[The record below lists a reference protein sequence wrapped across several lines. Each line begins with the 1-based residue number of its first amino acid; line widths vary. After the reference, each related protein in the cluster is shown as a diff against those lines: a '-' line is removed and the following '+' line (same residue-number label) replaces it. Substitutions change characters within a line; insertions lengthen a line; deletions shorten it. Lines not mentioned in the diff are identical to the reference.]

1 MSIEVHVRIRPSVGN
16 IVWSSAETV
25 LYSTANPNTRYVYNK
40 VHPSNSTNE
49 LIFREMEA
57 IVHAGFDGK
66 NVTVMAYGQTGSGKT
81 HSMIGV
87 DDDPGIV
94 PRAAKLL
101 LELKRNSPGTTL
113 RAFYT
118 EIYNETVRDLLDTNQ
133 TELALHDAP
142 DGGVYFEK
150 KMIDVQSYEDFLKLQ
165 NLAERN
171 RKYGVT
177 NLNEHSSRSHVIL
190 TFEIHRAN
198 RPGKTVINLV
208 DLAGSESASR
218 ANTEGLSLREGGYI
232 NRSLLTLGNVVD
244 AIVERRAYVPY
255 RDAKLTR
262 ILRTC
267 LGGAG
272 ITFILCCVNPSR
284 DNFDQTVATLRFTQ
298 RAMKI
303 KNDPVVLLNMPPL
316 FTHQYSDGARQ
327 LIEGLKESA
336 EAEYQRG
343 LQDSY
348 IYCNATVG
356 SVVSNFQAQVS
367 DCLHSLAN
375 GQRLLVAH
383 DHAMAIDHIGRLYNQ
398 LHDVTRQRAKNQELA
413 ENERKR
419 HGDIATELENRKA
432 KISKF
437 EKELNA
443 KLAAVDTD
451 MANWEYQLYDAR
463 QKQRSD
469 VDVLFKSEL
478 ARRARIQYEWAVCF
492 ERVASRFVPLLRS
505 GLTTLKAKLVQSA
518 VAEGVAGTADLPVAL
533 LSQDGDDSRHALQL
547 KELRAALIKAR
558 DEVADLETAHEMVRD
573 DVAEAKRQLQQSQN
587 PRSSDSVSP
596 QPRPNLADM
605 TEEEAL
611 TYYRGVPDD
620 EVEERIRRLEQQE
633 KALMAEARRGLR
645 RESLRR
651 VRESLRV
658 SRGSHGS
665 SSRSP
670 QGGGV
675 TITRRPDL
683 DTGSAVTSSNTQAGT
698 QESPLQQ
705 QQQQQ
710 TSRARGEAEG
720 QPPMGSQAQVEAR
733 ERRSS
738 ASYSEGV
745 RNALSILDNLKAQLQ
760 RKTSGGGGH
769 VSPTVASASR
779 SQQARL
785 QRRESATSSAQRHR
799 SVSTSSD
806 VRRRGREKMVASADE
821 TAVYRDFDGKVE
833 VEAEETANA
842 ADRAAS
848 SDRRRARHRDPSN
861 RRRASPPPNTGH
873 TTTKTAGSRRPR
885 TSETV
890 EAVDTENMTLAEL
903 YKASVGKENWGRSK
917 PTGDGGARVT
927 NKYSVV
933 EEDNVAFDVD
943 KDDDNKEEGGDDDV
957 DARHLTSSPPV
968 GIAARRKMERQHSR
982 PAVERALYSLNSN
995 SHSPSVSVER
1005 RSRSRRG

>member
-87 DDDPGIV
+87 ETDAGIV

-101 LELKRNSPGTTL
+101 LELKRNSPGTVIK
-113 RAFYT
+113 AFYT

-150 KMIDVQSYEDFLKLQ
+150 RMIDVQSYEDFLKLQ
-165 NLAERN
+165 NAAERN

-177 NLNEHSSRSHVIL
+177 NLNEHSSRSHIIL

-244 AIVERRAYVPY
+244 AIVEKRPYVPY

-267 LGGAG
+267 LGGVG
-272 ITFILCCVNPSR
+272 ITFILCCVNPAR
-284 DNFDQTVATLRFTQ
+284 ENFDQTVATLRFTQ

-303 KNDPVVLLNMPPL
+303 KNDPVVLLHMPPL

-343 LQDSY
+343 LQDCY
-348 IYCNATVG
+348 FYCGTTVA
-356 SVVSNFQAQVS
+356 SVVTNYQTQVS

-398 LHDVTRQRAKNQELA
+398 LNDLTRQRMKNQELA

-419 HGDIATELENRKA
+419 QGDITTELEHRKT
-432 KISKF
+432 KIARF
-437 EKELNA
+437 EEELNA
-443 KLAAVDTD
+443 KLASVDTD

-463 QKQRSD
+463 QRQRSD
-469 VDVLFKSEL
+469 VVLLMQSEL
-478 ARRARIQYEWAVCF
+478 ARRARIQYEWVVCF
-492 ERVASRFVPLLRS
+492 ERIASRFVPLLRT
-505 GLTTLKAKLVQSA
+505 GLHSLKESLVRA
-518 VAEGVAGTADLPVAL
+518 AAADTDVGPAALPLAL
-533 LSQDGDDSRHALQL
+533 LSQESDDSRRGLHL
-547 KELRAALIKAR
+547 KELRLAVTQSR

-573 DVAEAKRQLQQSQN
+573 DIAEAKRQQQQQLHDKRASA
-587 PRSSDSVSP
+587 SVSP
-596 QPRPNLADM
+596 QPRPNVAEM
-605 TEEEAL
+605 TEGEL
-611 TYYRGVPDD
+611 VTYLRDVPDD
-620 EVEERIRRLEQQE
+620 EVDERIHRLEREE
-633 KALMAEARRGLR
+633 KALMAQARRGVR

-651 VRESLRV
+651 VREGLRA
-658 SRGSHGS
+658 SCEGGNSTS
-665 SSRSP
+665 ASRSP

-675 TITRRPDL
+675 TITRRPE
-683 DTGSAVTSSNTQAGT
+683 GESAASAASSAATTFSSSQAHR
-698 QESPLQQ
+698 P
-705 QQQQQ
+705 
-710 TSRARGEAEG
+710 RGEAEDRG
-720 QPPMGSQAQVEAR
+720 AEAQASADAR
-733 ERRSS
+733 GRRSS
-738 ASYSEGV
+738 VSYADGV
-745 RNALSILDNLKAQLQ
+745 KNALSILDSLKAQLQ
-760 RKTSGGGGH
+760 RRTGGGGSNAGGNGGH
-769 VSPTVASASR
+769 ASPTVSSVSR
-779 SQQARL
+779 SQHTRS
-785 QRRESATSSAQRHR
+785 QRPR
-799 SVSTSSD
+799 SVSSSSD
-806 VRRRGREKMVASADE
+806 VRRRRTGKTTTSSTATGAVDE
-821 TAVYRDFDGKVE
+821 TAVYRDPAGRTHGSPSH
-833 VEAEETANA
+833 TAGTTNHHR
-842 ADRAAS
+842 RAAAAAAPTS
-848 SDRRRARHRDPSN
+848 TGGD
-861 RRRASPPPNTGH
+861 SPD
-873 TTTKTAGSRRPR
+873 S
-885 TSETV
+885 
-890 EAVDTENMTLAEL
+890 ENMTLAEL
-903 YKASVGKENWGRSK
+903 YQASTGKENWTRAK
-917 PTGDGGARVT
+917 PSGTAKASL
-927 NKYSVV
+927 KYTVV
-933 EEDNVAFDVD
+933 EEDNDAFNVD
-943 KDDDNKEEGGDDDV
+943 DGDEGQAEEGEG
-957 DARHLTSSPPV
+957 RSGRRPTRSPPV

-1005 RSRSRRG
+1005 RSRSRRT

>member
-40 VHPSNSTNE
+40 VHPSNSTNA

-101 LELKRNSPGTTL
+101 LELKRNSPGTTIK
-113 RAFYT
+113 AFYT

-142 DGGVYFEK
+142 DGGVAFEK

-165 NLAERN
+165 NAAERN

-177 NLNEHSSRSHVIL
+177 NLNEHSSRSHIIL
-190 TFEIHRAN
+190 TFEIHRVN
-198 RPGKTVINLV
+198 RLGKTVINLV

-244 AIVERRAYVPY
+244 AIVEKRPYVPY

-267 LGGAG
+267 LGGVG

-284 DNFDQTVATLRFTQ
+284 ENFDQTVATLRFTQ

-303 KNDPVVLLNMPPL
+303 KNDPVVLLNIPPF

-348 IYCNATVG
+348 FYCNTTVG
-356 SVVSNFQAQVS
+356 SVVGNYHTQVS

-398 LHDVTRQRAKNQELA
+398 LNDLTRQRTKNKELA

-419 HGDIATELENRKA
+419 QGDITTERESRKV
-432 KISKF
+432 KIAKF
-437 EKELNA
+437 EEELNA
-443 KLAAVDTD
+443 KLAAVDAD

-469 VDVLFKSEL
+469 VDVLLQSEL

-492 ERVASRFVPLLRS
+492 ERVASRFVPVLRN
-505 GLTTLKAKLVQSA
+505 GLTALKEKLIQSTA
-518 VAEGVAGTADLPVAL
+518 ADGEAGSAALPVVL
-533 LSQDGDDSRHALQL
+533 LSQEDDSSRLALQL
-547 KELRAALIKAR
+547 KELRVALVKAR

-573 DVAEAKRQLQQSQN
+573 DIEEAKRQQQQQCQDM
-587 PRSSDSVSP
+587 RSSASVSP

-605 TEEEAL
+605 TEEEL
-611 TYYRGVPDD
+611 ITYYRGVPDSD
-620 EVEERIRRLEQQE
+620 VEERIHRLEREE
-633 KALMAEARRGLR
+633 KALMAQARRGVR

-665 SSRSP
+665 SRSP
-670 QGGGV
+670 QGAGGGGV

-683 DTGSAVTSSNTQAGT
+683 DATAGGTSSNTTTTA
-698 QESPLQQ
+698 SQQ
-705 QQQQQ
+705 QQKQQRGRGDAE
-710 TSRARGEAEG
+710 SRAME
-720 QPPMGSQAQVEAR
+720 SHAQVEAR
-733 ERRSS
+733 GRRSS
-738 ASYSEGV
+738 TSYADGV
-745 RNALSILDNLKAQLQ
+745 KNALSILDSLKAQLQ
-760 RKTSGGGGH
+760 RKVGGIAAGGGGGGH
-769 VSPTVASASR
+769 ASPTVASASR
-779 SQQARL
+779 SQQSRL
-785 QRRESATSSAQRHR
+785 QRQESATSTQRHR
-799 SVSTSSD
+799 STSGNSD
-806 VRRRGREKMVASADE
+806 GRRRRGGKTGTNVEE
-821 TAVYRDFDGKVE
+821 TAVYHDPEGR
-833 VEAEETANA
+833 EAEAEGP
-842 ADRAAS
+842 ADAVGS
-848 SDRRRARHRDPSN
+848 SDRPHGRQRDASARHRS
-861 RRRASPPPNTGH
+861 SPPRTTGNAGAAHKRPAAAPN
-873 TTTKTAGSRRPR
+873 ASD
-885 TSETV
+885 S
-890 EAVDTENMTLAEL
+890 VDSENMTLAEL
-903 YKASVGKENWGRSK
+903 YQASVGKENWSRSK
-917 PTGDGGARVT
+917 PTGAARPT
-927 NKYSVV
+927 NKYTVI
-933 EEDNVAFDVD
+933 EADNAAFDVD
-943 KDDDNKEEGGDDDV
+943 GEEIYEAYAGGDVDD
-957 DARHLTSSPPV
+957 RHLTSSTPV

-995 SHSPSVSVER
+995 SHSPSASVER
-1005 RSRSRRG
+1005 RSRSRRA

>member
-40 VHPSNSTNE
+40 VHPSNSTNA

-87 DDDPGIV
+87 DADPGIV
-94 PRAAKLL
+94 PRAARLL
-101 LELKRNSPGTTL
+101 LELKRNSPGTTIK
-113 RAFYT
+113 AFYT
-118 EIYNETVRDLLDTNQ
+118 EIYNETVRDLLDTSQ

-150 KMIDVQSYEDFLKLQ
+150 KMIEVQSYEDFLKLQ
-165 NLAERN
+165 SAAERN

-177 NLNEHSSRSHVIL
+177 NLNEHSSRSHIIL
-190 TFEIHRAN
+190 SFEIHRAN
-198 RPGKTVINLV
+198 RHGKTVINLV

-244 AIVERRAYVPY
+244 AIVEKRPYVPY

-267 LGGAG
+267 LGGVG

-284 DNFDQTVATLRFTQ
+284 ENFDQTVATLRFTQ

-303 KNDPVVLLNMPPL
+303 KNDPVVLLSMPPL

-348 IYCNATVG
+348 FYCHTTVG
-356 SVVSNFQAQVS
+356 SVVGNYQTQVS

-398 LHDVTRQRAKNQELA
+398 LNDLTRQHVKNKELA

-419 HGDIATELENRKA
+419 QGDITTELDSRKA
-432 KISKF
+432 KITKF
-437 EKELNA
+437 EEELSA
-443 KLAAVDTD
+443 KLASVDTEI
-451 MANWEYQLYDAR
+451 ANWEYQLYDAR

-469 VDVLFKSEL
+469 LDVLIQSEL
-478 ARRARIQYEWAVCF
+478 ARRARIQYEWALCF
-492 ERVASRFVPLLRS
+492 ERIASRFVPTLRN
-505 GLTTLKAKLVQSA
+505 GLTALKEKLIQSA
-518 VAEGVAGTADLPVAL
+518 AAGEGTRFNALPVEL
-533 LSQDGDDSRHALQL
+533 LSEECDDNRHALQL
-547 KELRAALIKAR
+547 KELRVALIKAR
-558 DEVADLETAHEMVRD
+558 GEVADLETAHEMVRD
-573 DVAEAKRQLQQSQN
+573 DIEEAKRQQHIQGE
-587 PRSSDSVSP
+587 RSSASVSP
-596 QPRPNLADM
+596 QPRPNVNDM
-605 TEEEAL
+605 TEEELLA
-611 TYYRGVPDD
+611 YYRGVPDG
-620 EVEERIRRLEQQE
+620 EVEERIHRLEREE
-633 KALMAEARRGLR
+633 KALMAQARRGVR

-658 SRGSHGS
+658 PRG
-665 SSRSP
+665 SRSP
-670 QGGGV
+670 QSGGGGV

-683 DTGSAVTSSNTQAGT
+683 DATVGATSSTT
-698 QESPLQQ
+698 ITSQQ
-705 QQQQQ
+705 QRTRGDTENHLTESYAQAE
-710 TSRARGEAEG
+710 ARG
-720 QPPMGSQAQVEAR
+720 
-733 ERRSS
+733 RRTSS
-738 ASYSEGV
+738 SYADGV
-745 RNALSILDNLKAQLQ
+745 KNALSILDSLKTQLQ
-760 RKTSGGGGH
+760 RKVGGTAAGGGGGH
-769 VSPTVASASR
+769 ASPTVASASR

-785 QRRESATSSAQRHR
+785 QRQESTASTQRHR
-799 SVSTSSD
+799 SVSSTSD
-806 VRRRGREKMVASADE
+806 ARRRRGKAASNADE
-821 TAVYRDFDGKVE
+821 TAVYHTPGR
-833 VEAEETANA
+833 EEGDEGA
-842 ADRAAS
+842 ADAVGVVGS
-848 SDRRRARHRDPSN
+848 LERRRGQHQVPSHRHRS
-861 RRRASPPPNTGH
+861 SPPR
-873 TTTKTAGSRRPR
+873 TTSSAGIGSKRQA
-885 TSETV
+885 TSN
-890 EAVDTENMTLAEL
+890 AMDSMDTENMTLAEL
-903 YKASVGKENWGRSK
+903 YHASVGKENWSRPK
-917 PTGDGGARVT
+917 PAGAVRPA
-927 NKYSVV
+927 NKYVVV
-933 EEDNVAFDVD
+933 EEDNTAFDVEG
-943 KDDDNKEEGGDDDV
+943 EENYEAFVGGDV
-957 DARHLTSSPPV
+957 DRRLLKSSAPV

-982 PAVERALYSLNSN
+982 LAVERALYALNSN
-995 SHSPSVSVER
+995 SHSPSASVER
-1005 RSRSRRG
+1005 RSPSRRAQ